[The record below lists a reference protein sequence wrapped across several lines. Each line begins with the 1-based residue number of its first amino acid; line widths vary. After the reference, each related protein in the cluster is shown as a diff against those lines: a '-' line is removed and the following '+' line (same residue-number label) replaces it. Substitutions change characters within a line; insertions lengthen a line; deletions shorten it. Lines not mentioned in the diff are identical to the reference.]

1 MKNKNI
7 IILVTILIVAI
18 VVGSLVWLKF
28 FKKEELSLNDN
39 LVKELY
45 DEIETYFIPELY
57 EGFESYNENNFYMD
71 KLVTYDTLSDEAK
84 LYYAYQTIKDIKD
97 KKINSCDEL
106 KSYTF
111 NNMNLYEYC
120 LKDPYML
127 SNVEFMF
134 NDVNKAKLEDAYH
147 KMYGYDKEMPLKSFT
162 MSFTG
167 VCLYS
172 DVEDEYLCH
181 NQVGGDTTFG
191 ISRTKLISADKYF
204 DRIELYDR
212 YVWVD
217 LADNNGFDYYKSR
230 FNKELIA
237 NVSEY
242 NEDNDAE
249 YLDKGALYKHVF
261 KKDSDGNYYWY
272 SSERVE

>member
-1 MKNKNI
+1 MKKKNI

-28 FKKEELSLNDN
+28 IKKEELSLNDN

-45 DEIETYFIPELY
+45 DEVETYFI
-57 EGFESYNENNFYMD
+57 
-71 KLVTYDTLSDEAK
+71 DEAK

-191 ISRTKLISADKYF
+191 ISRTKLISANKYF

-230 FNKELIA
+230 FNKELIV
-237 NVSEY
+237 NVPEY
-242 NEDNDAE
+242 NEDNDDE
-249 YLDKGALYKHVF
+249 YLDKGALYKHIF
-261 KKDSDGNYYWY
+261 KKDSNGNYYWY

>member
-1 MKNKNI
+1 MKKKNI

-57 EGFESYNENNFYMD
+57 DGFESYNENNFYMD

-97 KKINSCDEL
+97 KKINSCEEL
-106 KSYTF
+106 NGYIF
-111 NNMNLYEYC
+111 NGVNLYDYCIKDSNMLISEEY
-120 LKDPYML
+120 
-127 SNVEFMF
+127 MF
-134 NDVNKAKLEDAYH
+134 NDVNKVKLEEAYH
-147 KMYGYDKEMPLKSFT
+147 KMYGYDKNMPLKNFT
-162 MSFTG
+162 MNFIG

-172 DVEDEYLCH
+172 DTKKDYLCY
-181 NQVGGDTTFG
+181 NRVGGDTTFG
-191 ISRTKLISADKYF
+191 SSKTKLISADKYS

-230 FNKELIA
+230 FNKELIV
-237 NVSEY
+237 NVPEY
-242 NEDNDAE
+242 NEDNNDE

-261 KKDSDGNYYWY
+261 KKDNDSNYYWY

>member
-1 MKNKNI
+1 MKKKNI

-28 FKKEELSLNDN
+28 IKKEELSLNDN

-97 KKINSCDEL
+97 KKINSCEEL
-106 KSYTF
+106 NGYIF
-111 NNMNLYEYC
+111 NDVNLYDYCIKDSNMLISEEY
-120 LKDPYML
+120 
-127 SNVEFMF
+127 MF
-134 NDVNKAKLEDAYH
+134 NDVNKVKLEEAYH
-147 KMYGYDKEMPLKSFT
+147 KMYGYDKNMPLKNFT
-162 MSFTG
+162 MNFIG
-167 VCLYS
+167 LCLYS
-172 DVEDEYLCH
+172 DIKKDYLCC

-191 ISRTKLISADKYF
+191 SSKTKLISADKYS

-237 NVSEY
+237 NVPEY
-242 NEDNDAE
+242 NEDNDDE
-249 YLDKGALYKHVF
+249 YLDKGALYKHIF
-261 KKDSDGNYYWY
+261 KKDSNGNYYWY